1 MKNQNGFTLIELVV
15 VIVVL
20 GVLAA
25 VAVPKFVDLKDDARE
40 AAVKGVAG
48 GLSSGAA
55 LNYAAKMAGKTYTA
69 VTTGCADADD
79 LVNGFDAT
87 TYTLASTA
95 FTGTAD
101 GESLTCTL
109 TDNNGTAGDATDDVT
124 ANYTI
129 ILVN

>member
-1 MKNQNGFTLIELVV
+1 MKNQSGFTLIELVV

-25 VAVPKFVDLKDDARE
+25 VAVPRFVDLKEDARE

-55 LNYAAKMAGKTYTA
+55 LNYAAKMAGKPYTA
-69 VTTGCADADD
+69 ITGDCSDASGVVT
-79 LVNGFDAT
+79 GFDAT
-87 TYTLASTA
+87 TYTLSTNA
-95 FTGTAD
+95 FTGAAD
-101 GESLTCTL
+101 GEALTCTV
-109 TDNNGTAGDATDDVT
+109 TDNNGTAADNSDDVV
-124 ANYTI
+124 ANYTL